1 MNRIYRV
8 NSRPTR
14 DKNPPNPANPCSF
27 HTDVK
32 GERRWRLFST
42 CLVLFLALGCSL
54 TPPPP
59 TPTPPPSPV
68 PLPTA
73 TPWPTLAPPP
83 TPLPSATP
91 EPVDSGW
98 LPLRPGAEFR
108 LIRVHVESRDEN
120 ERGDLVER
128 VHIVRVDPATARF
141 RVLYEPGRPMPVD
154 QWYKRLN
161 PPPML
166 VVNGGY
172 FTPEDETVG
181 VLVSDG
187 ETWGVP
193 YGDFAGMFAVDVNGG
208 VSIRWFQD
216 WPYNAAEPLAQ
227 AIQSFPVLV
236 KPGGVMGFPADADD
250 GRPARRTVTALDRQ
264 GRVLFIAAP
273 RGYLS
278 LHALARFLAESDLAL
293 DVALNLDGGYST
305 GMWLRTDE
313 RTVTINSYVPV
324 PSVLAVFPR

>member
-1 MNRIYRV
+1 M
-8 NSRPTR
+8 SE
-14 DKNPPNPANPCSF
+14 K
-27 HTDVK
+27 
-32 GERRWRLFST
+32 RRWRVLSA
-42 CLVLFLALGCSL
+42 CLAFFLALGCSL
-54 TPPPP
+54 TSP
-59 TPTPPPSPV
+59 TPTSTPPAT

-73 TPWPTLAPPP
+73 TVWATVWPTLAPPS

-91 EPVDSGW
+91 EPADTGW
-98 LPLRPGAEFR
+98 LPLRPGAELR
-108 LIRVHVESRDEN
+108 LIRVKAESRDEN

-128 VHIVRVDPATARF
+128 VHIVRVDPATVRF
-141 RVLYEPGRPMPVD
+141 RVLYEPGQPTPVD

-161 PPPML
+161 PPPLL
-166 VVNGGY
+166 VINGGY

-187 ETWGVP
+187 ETWGVS
-193 YGDFAGMFAVDVNGG
+193 YGDFAGMFAVDVNGN
-208 VSIRWFQD
+208 VSIRWFRN
-216 WPYNAAEPLAQ
+216 WPYDRTEPLAQ
-227 AIQSFPVLV
+227 AIQSFPVLI

-250 GRPARRTVTALDRQ
+250 GRPARRTVTALDQQ

-278 LHALARFLAESDLAL
+278 LHALARFLVESDLAL

-313 RTVTINSYVPV
+313 QVVEINSYVPV
-324 PSVLAVFPR
+324 PSVLAVFSP